1 MNQSL
6 VPSVARIFGAN
17 RDKVLIRWAKKCD
30 SCLGEERDYR
40 VAREAASGAEGE
52 GAEPVDAEPSGG

>member
-6 VPSVARIFGAN
+6 VKNVARISGAN
-17 RDKVLIRWAKKCD
+17 GDKMLIRHAKKCD

-40 VAREAASGAEGE
+40 VARKARGN
-52 GAEPVDAEPSGG
+52 